1 MLSDLDSIIFS
12 TERNQCKSTML
23 VQMVN
28 KFGLENGFQN
38 MLDCMSE
45 ELTTLDTVF
54 YLVDSIAKV

>member
-1 MLSDLDSIIFS
+1 
-12 TERNQCKSTML
+12 ML